1 MREVKMAHP
10 CSAAG
15 WAIFVCAM
23 RCEERVVNERG
34 SRRLAVAEVFDVAV
48 GAEADVVGEVP
59 AVVVGIFE
67 DGDLVS
73 GPVPIVAKGVISR
86 SDAEIGAAEPETR
99 PIAAGDAPN
108 VAAAEAAGEAAVFPG
123 MIKVIVGIIA
133 AGVMTDPL
141 AVGMDVRSFGM
152 ALFVGVFCRRW
163 VFVAR
168 SLVRD
173 SLGGRRAVTRYV
185 AVTDVF
191 GLWRGMLSAFS
202 LRESW
207 NGAEEKQSKKS

>member
-1 MREVKMAHP
+1 MQQ
-10 CSAAG
+10 G
-15 WAIFVCAM
+15 WAIFVCA
-23 RCEERVVNERG
+23 ERVVNEDG
-34 SRRLAVAEVFDVAV
+34 SRRSAVAEVLDVAV
-48 GAEADVVGEVP
+48 GAEADVVGEIP

-86 SDAEIGAAEPETR
+86 RDAEIEASEPETR

-108 VAAAEAAGEAAVFPG
+108 VAAAEATGEAAVFPG
-123 MIKVIVGIIA
+123 MIEVIVGIIA

-152 ALFVGVFCRRW
+152 ALFVGVFCRRRLFAARC
-163 VFVAR
+163 VVR
-168 SLVRD
+168 SLVRN

-207 NGAEEKQSKKS
+207 NGAEQKQSKKS